1 MTLCE
6 RCGNYPNICGCAEA
20 DALAAQLADVRERGV
35 WEVTSYAALMNEHV
49 ALQGRCTY
57 LAARLAEAE
66 RELAEVRKIQQRT
79 EGNATLLH
87 MAMYEWVRDRPTGS
101 AGEMLMVERL
111 EWDKYDGMNAAPDG
125 EFVTFKDY
133 DALVARL
140 AEAERDAARYRWL
153 RDSPV
158 EEVDCALLDR
168 IPTEWDAAIDAARAT
183 NSASV
188 TNEATK

>member
-1 MTLCE
+1 M
-6 RCGNYPNICGCAEA
+6 
-20 DALAAQLADVRERGV
+20 
-35 WEVTSYAALMNEHV
+35 TSYAALMNEHV

-87 MAMYEWVRDRPTGS
+87 MAMYEWVCDRPTGS
-101 AGEMLMVERL
+101 AGEA
-111 EWDKYDGMNAAPDG
+111 W
-125 EFVTFKDY
+125 
-133 DALVARL
+133 

-183 NSASV
+183 DSASV